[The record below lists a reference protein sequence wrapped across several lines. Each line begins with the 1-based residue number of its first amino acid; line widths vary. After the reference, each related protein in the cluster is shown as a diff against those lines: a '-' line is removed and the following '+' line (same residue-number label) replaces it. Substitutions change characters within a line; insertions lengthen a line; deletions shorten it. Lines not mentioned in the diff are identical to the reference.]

1 MPSAYVMFNISSG
14 SEDLVL
20 EKLRSIAEVQEAFF
34 SYGIFDLVVKIET
47 DSMEQLKELIS
58 HRLRAITNVK
68 STLTLIQVEERKI
81 IVNI

>member
-1 MPSAYVMFNISSG
+1 MPSAYVLLNVNAG

-20 EKLRSIAEVQEAFF
+20 KEIRHIAEVQEAFF
-34 SYGIFDLVVKIET
+34 SYGVFDLVVKIKT

-58 HRLRAITNVK
+58 HRLRVITNVK

-81 IVNI
+81 IVTV

>member
-34 SYGIFDLVVKIET
+34 AYGIFDLVVKIET
-47 DSMEQLKELIS
+47 DSMKQLKELIS

>member
-1 MPSAYVMFNISSG
+1 MPSAYVLFNVSAG

-20 EKLRSIAEVQEAFF
+20 EKIRSIAEVQEAFF
-34 SYGIFDLVVKIET
+34 SYGVFDLVVKIKT
-47 DSMEQLKELIS
+47 DSMAQLKELIS

-81 IVNI
+81 IVTI

>member
-47 DSMEQLKELIS
+47 DSMKQLKELIS